1 MTWEC
6 GYCLKQFQRES
17 AFLRHKCPEME
28 RAEKTQSIQGQA
40 AYVYY
45 SEWMK
50 AYKRKVPPI
59 ETFTTSRYFNS
70 FVKFAVYVKKL
81 NIARPDAFVRLM
93 KEKDISP
100 MLWTRD
106 ECYTMYL
113 EWNDRRSAPMEQA
126 EITIKTIIDITDA
139 ANIEPAEVFNVMHP
153 REIVQLVRLRKLSP
167 WILLCSTAFK
177 DLLTR
182 MEDHDKE
189 ELLNVIGY
197 NYWATKF
204 EQNPEIVEQMKVF
217 AKEMGI

>member
-1 MTWEC
+1 MSWEC

-17 AFLRHKCPEME
+17 AFLKHRCTEME
-28 RAEKTQSIQGQA
+28 KAEKIQSVQGQS
-40 AYVYY
+40 AYHHY

-50 AYKRKVPPI
+50 VYKRKVPPI

-70 FVKFAVYVKKL
+70 FIKFGDYVKKL
-81 NIARPDAFVRLM
+81 NIARPDAFIRIM

-113 EWNDRRSAPMEQA
+113 EWNDRRSSPMEQA
-126 EITIKTIIDITDA
+126 EITIKTLHDIADA
-139 ANIEPAEVFNVMHP
+139 AQISVPEVFNVLHP
-153 REIVQLVRLRKLSP
+153 REVIQFIRLRKLSP
-167 WILLCSTAFK
+167 WILLCSVAFK

-182 MEDHDKE
+182 MEEHDKD
-189 ELLNVIGY
+189 ELVNVIGY
-197 NYWATKF
+197 NYWALKF
-204 EQNPEIVEQMKVF
+204 EEMPDIVDQMKLF